1 MLLDRLN
8 LLAKN
13 NPNDCAVVAGE
24 ERLTYAELEGGA
36 RRVARALLARGL
48 SRGSMIAVYG
58 RRTATA
64 MVQLIGIMKAG
75 AAYTVVEDDGHHAE
89 NYGRLAAIEPS
100 LVLCDEEHL
109 AALQER
115 GIPASSGDDTVRIE
129 GDSSL
134 PVVEADQT
142 AYVLFTS
149 GSTGKP
155 KGVAVSHGNIAHYTV
170 SVIARLDIEPGMRY
184 AHVSTLAADLGNTS
198 LFLSLWTGGCL
209 HVVDIQTRKD
219 PAALRAYLVTNEI
232 QFVKITPSHWNAIF
246 AGMRSST
253 ERLRLDYL
261 VLGGEALPLKLA
273 REILQSGVVRV
284 LVNHY
289 GPTETTVGVTCYPI
303 YGLEQLD
310 ALSTDSVPIGLPLGH
325 TILRVRT
332 AEGTF
337 HKRGVRGELY
347 IGGPSVAIGY
357 VGDQAG
363 TERSFV
369 SLSAMEGTS

>member
-1 MLLDRLN
+1 MLLDRLT
-8 LLAKN
+8 LLAKTN
-13 NPNDCAVVAGE
+13 SNDCAVVAGE
-24 ERLTYAELEGGA
+24 DQLTYAQLEGRA
-36 RRVARALLARGL
+36 RGVARLLLARGL
-48 SRGSMIAVYG
+48 SRGSMVAVYG
-58 RRTATA
+58 RRTAA
-64 MVQLIGIMKAG
+64 AVVQLFGIMKSG

-100 LVLCDEEHL
+100 LVLCDEQHL
-109 AALQER
+109 AALKAL
-115 GIPASSGDDTVRIE
+115 GVPASSGDDGILVGGE
-129 GDSSL
+129 SSL
-134 PVVEADQT
+134 PLIEADQT

-155 KGVAVSHGNIAHYTV
+155 KGVAVSHGNIAHYTM

-219 PAALRAYLVTNEI
+219 PAALRAYLVNNEI

-246 AGMRSST
+246 AGMRKGS

-303 YGLEQLD
+303 YNIEQLD
-310 ALSTDSVPIGLPLGH
+310 AMKGDSVPIGLALGH

-332 AEGTF
+332 EEGTF

-357 VGDQAG
+357 VGDQAS

-369 SLSAMEGTS
+369 SISSMEGTS